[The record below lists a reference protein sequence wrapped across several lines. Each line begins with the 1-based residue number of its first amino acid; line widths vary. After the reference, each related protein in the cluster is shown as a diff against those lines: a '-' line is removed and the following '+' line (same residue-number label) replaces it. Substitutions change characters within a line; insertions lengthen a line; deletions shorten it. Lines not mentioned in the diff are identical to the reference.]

1 VPSRL
6 ALATASLDARNY
18 RAALL
23 YAEQVLA
30 LDPKQAEALR
40 IRDEAQANL
49 ARFDG
54 AIADARRRLAARDFR
69 GASKALETA
78 RAIDAASPS
87 VTEIALAIAD
97 QSRPRETQA
106 EPPRRSR
113 AAEEPRDTP
122 ARSQAEPQAQMPS
135 ARNTPPPAAP
145 RAPEPVPMTSV
156 PSAPGTS
163 VPVTVPEPPPKANPP
178 PSTRQEPR
186 ERAAPAGPTPEED
199 EAGIRRVVATYARAI
214 ESKDVRLFRSIWP
227 NLSRDD
233 ERRLEDGFRA
243 VTSQRVDL
251 TILSIQRR
259 ADDASVVVRRRDTI
273 QAGGR
278 QHTSESQQ
286 TLHLARVGR
295 DWTIVAIR

>member
-1 VPSRL
+1 
-6 ALATASLDARNY
+6 
-18 RAALL
+18 
-23 YAEQVLA
+23 VLA
-30 LDPKQAEALR
+30 IDPRHAEATK
-40 IRDEAQANL
+40 IRDEARENL
-49 ARFDG
+49 TRFDT

-69 GASKALETA
+69 GASRALETA
-78 RAIDAASPS
+78 RSIDAASPS

-113 AAEEPRDTP
+113 ASEQ
-122 ARSQAEPQAQMPS
+122 ARTSPS
-135 ARNTPPPAAP
+135 PSPPPAS
-145 RAPEPVPMTSV
+145 RVTEPVPLSPV
-156 PSAPGTS
+156 PAPPGTS
-163 VPVTVPEPPPKANPP
+163 VPVNPPEPQRSTNPAP
-178 PSTRQEPR
+178 ASKPEPSR
-186 ERAAPAGPTPEED
+186 ERQAPAGPTPEED
-199 EAGIRRVVATYARAI
+199 EAAIKRLVATYARAI

-243 VTSQRVDL
+243 VSSQRVDL

-259 ADDASVVVRRRDTI
+259 SDDASVVVRRRDTI

-286 TLHLARVGR
+286 TMQLARVGR